1 MIDDLDPK
9 TRRRD
14 GYDVA
19 YMAVWC
25 LGLVLVVLVLG
36 MVALYALAGSTDISD
51 GLTQVLIA
59 GVGAISTVAGAALG
73 YQVGSRAP
81 RRSTDPGAPAAE
93 AAPGPAPPAG
103 PPAAAAGSG
112 ALPPR
117 RVRLPET

>member
-1 MIDDLDPK
+1 MISDLDPK

-14 GYDVA
+14 GFDVA

-25 LGLVLVVLVLG
+25 LGLFLTV
-36 MVALYALAGSTDISD
+36 MVIAVAALYIVAGSTDISD

-81 RRSTDPGAPAAE
+81 RRSTDPGGDSPPAPA
-93 AAPGPAPPAG
+93 PDPPPVVLPSQRRSGP
-103 PPAAAAGSG
+103 
-112 ALPPR
+112 
-117 RVRLPET
+117 